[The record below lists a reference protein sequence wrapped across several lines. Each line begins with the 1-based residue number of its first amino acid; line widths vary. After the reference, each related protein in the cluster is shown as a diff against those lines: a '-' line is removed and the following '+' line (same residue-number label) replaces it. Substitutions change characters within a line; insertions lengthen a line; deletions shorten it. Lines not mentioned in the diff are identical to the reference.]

1 MSIDERLTRSD
12 PANLVTSRSLDESAT
27 ALALQ
32 ISASR
37 PRHRR
42 WFAPLAVAGVLGC
55 LGLAGGVAA
64 VAAPDLMPWAAP
76 EYHGD
81 LSYERVIPIETGEL
95 RCTIDIG
102 AEPDPA
108 SAGADIEQRFSEAQK
123 FLAAVDIDELDR
135 GTEQSESAWARARHN
150 ESIEADPD
158 ERYINSTFVGQIEE
172 EFEARGFLGA
182 GISLQARYGCE
193 EQQ

>member
-12 PANLVTSRSLDESAT
+12 PALVGSLSLDESAKT
-27 ALALQ
+27 LALQ

-37 PRHRR
+37 SRRGR
-42 WFAPLAVAGVLGC
+42 WFAPLAVTGVLGC

-95 RCTIDIG
+95 RCTIDVG
-102 AEPDPA
+102 AEPDP
-108 SAGADIEQRFSEAQK
+108 STAGADVELRFSEAQE

-135 GTEQSESAWARARHN
+135 GTEQSESMWAQARLR
-150 ESIEADPD
+150 ESAEVDPD
-158 ERYINSTFVGQIEE
+158 ERYIISTFFGQIRE

-182 GISLQARYGCE
+182 GVSLQAQYGCQ
-193 EQQ
+193 EQR